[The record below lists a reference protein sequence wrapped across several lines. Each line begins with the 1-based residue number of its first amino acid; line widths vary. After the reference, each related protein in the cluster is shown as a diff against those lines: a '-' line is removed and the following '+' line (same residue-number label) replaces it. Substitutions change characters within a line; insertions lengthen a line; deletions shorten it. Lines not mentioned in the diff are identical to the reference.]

1 MKKIFLIT
9 SFVFIF
15 LSTNTLFAIDE
26 KPGRFFE
33 DQPDVN
39 DDYQI
44 HFIYLLSKDAQDR
57 EWDINGKIE
66 NLVLFVNE
74 KMIKATT
81 NNRQNKKLGSPSK
94 KYKYDYNKEG
104 KVDITFMRV
113 DKTSKDLKKGDGG
126 PMGHFDEILFSKNF
140 KNTKK
145 NYFIFAELNNG
156 QNQGDAGVGIGT
168 VYLKGLSDG
177 KLKLLTAHELI
188 HTQGGVY
195 NCVTGANNAHYTSD
209 GSHMAQFGF
218 QLNKNLYIHKIE
230 GCPQLIDSVF
240 LTPTSDDPYDPYE
253 IACLYNLGKY
263 TNKKFLKILKS
274 KIKARD
280 KKKGYKSQ
288 PRFGSDCRWRDY
300 SRDDEG
306 FFLVGSDV
314 NQLDKLEILP

>member
-39 DDYQI
+39 DDHQI

-66 NLVLFVNE
+66 SLVLFVNE
-74 KMIKATT
+74 RMIKATT
-81 NNRQNKKLGSPSK
+81 NNRQNKKLNGPAK
-94 KYKYDYNKEG
+94 KYKYDYNKDG

-113 DKTSKDLKKGDGG
+113 DKTSKDLKKGEGG

-140 KNTKK
+140 KNPKK

-156 QNQGDAGVGIGT
+156 QNEGDAGVGIGT

-195 NCVTGANNAHYTSD
+195 NCVTGASNAHYSGD
-209 GSHMAQFGF
+209 GTNMVQIVRTW
-218 QLNKNLYIHKIE
+218 YE
-230 GCPQLIDSVF
+230 DSPNG
-240 LTPTSDDPYDPYE
+240 TE
-253 IACLYNLGKY
+253 MI
-263 TNKKFLKILKS
+263 
-274 KIKARD
+274 R
-280 KKKGYKSQ
+280 
-288 PRFGSDCRWRDY
+288 RWY
-300 SRDDEG
+300 
-306 FFLVGSDV
+306 
-314 NQLDKLEILP
+314 

>member
-9 SFVFIF
+9 SFIFIF
-15 LSTNTLFAIDE
+15 FSTNTLFAIDE

-39 DDYQI
+39 DDHQI

-140 KNTKK
+140 KNPKK

-253 IACLYNLGKY
+253 IACHYNLGKY

-306 FFLVGSDV
+306 FFLVGSNV

>member
-33 DQPDVN
+33 DQPDAN
-39 DDYQI
+39 DDHQI

-81 NNRQNKKLGSPSK
+81 NNRQNKKLNGPAK
-94 KYKYDYNKEG
+94 KYKYDYNKDG

-113 DKTSKDLKKGDGG
+113 GKTSKELKKGDGG

-140 KNTKK
+140 KNPKK

-156 QNQGDAGVGIGT
+156 KSEGDAGVGIGT
-168 VYLKGLSDG
+168 VYLKGLSER

-230 GCPQLIDSVF
+230 GCPQMIDSVF

-263 TNKKFLKILKS
+263 TNKKFLKILKD

-300 SRDDEG
+300 SRDGEG
-306 FFLVGSDV
+306 FFLVGSNV